1 MNKLWTNPN
10 LERLRNVGDPEVDE
24 LVVRIAAEDG
34 AASIPN
40 LLAMLLNGE
49 APDSEKMPEIAREYL
64 CGGDPLPPGT
74 DLERVHKGQRLFQIY
89 SPEILTVLCCYSLPC
104 CYAAYDGAS
113 ILKQT
118 GQLISKPK
126 QRIFTTARLMR
137 GIMKPGALAEGGS
150 ARMLVHRV
158 RFTHSVVRYVIAMK
172 ASAAGA
178 PLHDGAPVN
187 QEDMAGTLVS
197 FSWVVLDGLS
207 KLGIKLAP
215 QQQEDFQYAWNVV
228 GYLIGIVPELLP
240 QSVQE
245 SKDLGYII
253 KARQIDRRP
262 KHADPS
268 VPSPGVLLTHSLL
281 KTLQEPLPSS
291 FEGLPATLMRHF
303 LPQDV
308 VAALEIPEADYT
320 KLFVQFVSAVS
331 GRIDR
336 LASRSKRDT
345 GIIAWFGRVLAES
358 LIACES
364 EGFPSAITGQIRR
377 TTPGLKHLGAP
388 AAMPQQH

>member
-1 MNKLWTNPN
+1 MNKLWNN
-10 LERLRNVGDPEVDE
+10 QNMDRLRTVGDPEVDE

-49 APDSEKMPEIAREYL
+49 PPDSEKLPKIAREYL

-113 ILKQT
+113 ILQQT

-137 GIMKPGALAEGGS
+137 GIMKPGSLAEGGS

-158 RFTHSVVRYVIAMK
+158 RFTHSVVRYVIPMK

-178 PLHDGAPVN
+178 PSLDGAPVN

-207 KLGIKLAP
+207 KLGIKLEP

-228 GYLIGIVPELLP
+228 GHLIGIVPDLLP
-240 QSVQE
+240 QSVQA
-245 SKDLGYII
+245 SKELGYVI

-262 KHADPS
+262 KHADPN

-281 KTLQEPLPSS
+281 KTLQEPLPGKG
-291 FEGLPATLMRHF
+291 FDGLPATLMRHF
-303 LPQDV
+303 LPEDV
-308 VAALEIPEADYT
+308 VEALEIPEADYT
-320 KLFVQFVSAVS
+320 KLLVQFISAVS

-336 LASRSKRDT
+336 LTSRSKRDT
-345 GIIAWFGRVLAES
+345 GVIAWFGRVLAES
-358 LIACES
+358 LIACET
-364 EGFPSAITGQIRR
+364 EGLPSAITNQIRR
-377 TTPGLKHLGAP
+377 STPDAKNAGAA
-388 AAMPQQH
+388 AAMQH